1 MVDFIWLLMS
11 GLMGLG
17 VGYLIVELIN
27 LVRKGNKS

>member
-1 MVDFIWLLMS
+1 MIDFIWLLMS